1 MDLKKESEIINPGCI
16 IQLKL
21 VKWKTIAKIFIK
33 FFSKL
38 ITISR
43 LEGRKMQNIL
53 MTIKNLLPKFPKLK
67 YVSVGDGGEKNN
79 LNKLKM
85 ELNLDKHVD
94 FLYKTTEQEK
104 LGLLEK
110 SDVFIMP
117 SIIYKKSV
125 EGFGIAFIEAAS
137 YGVPSMEVYLV
148 EI

>member
-1 MDLKKESEIINPGCI
+1 
-16 IQLKL
+16 
-21 VKWKTIAKIFIK
+21 
-33 FFSKL
+33 
-38 ITISR
+38 
-43 LEGRKMQNIL
+43 
-53 MTIKNLLPKFPKLK
+53 
-67 YVSVGDGGEKNN
+67 
-79 LNKLKM
+79 M
-85 ELNLDKHVD
+85 ELGLDKHVD

-137 YGVPSMEVYLV
+137 YGVPSIGGIFGG